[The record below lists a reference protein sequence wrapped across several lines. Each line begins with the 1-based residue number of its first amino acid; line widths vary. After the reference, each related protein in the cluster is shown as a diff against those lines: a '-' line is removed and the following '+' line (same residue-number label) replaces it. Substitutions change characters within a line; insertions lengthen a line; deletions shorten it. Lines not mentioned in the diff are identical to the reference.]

1 MKKEINAVLAHY
13 MSDVADAE
21 TLAQMLETP
30 PDEQLG
36 DLSLPCFSFARV
48 LKKSPQAIAADF
60 AAKLQD
66 HPLFAKVAAVGGY
79 LNLFIN
85 RHYLSETVLSTSLD
99 APLPPTG
106 RSVVVEYCSPNTNK
120 PLHLGHLRNMAI
132 GESVAR
138 LLDFQGNRITKTC
151 IFNDRGVHIC
161 KSMLAYQLYGQG
173 ATPQSLGIKSDHFV
187 GNFYVLFARKLAE
200 NPQLEEQAQAM
211 LASWEAEDPAVRSLW
226 QTMNRWAFEGFEE
239 TFARFG
245 TAFDTAFY
253 ESNIYSQGRAIIMDG
268 VKKGLFTIRE
278 DGAVIADLSASG
290 LDEKVLLRSDGTS
303 VYIVQDVYLAHL
315 KKEKFAYDESIYVVG
330 NEQDYHFKVLKKL
343 LEMSGAQ
350 CAAGIRHLS
359 YGMVELPEGKM
370 KSREGTVVDAD
381 DLIAS
386 TTQLAAQEIRLRQ
399 TLPEEEIQRRG
410 LVVALAAI
418 KYQLLK
424 TETTKNML
432 FNPSE
437 AIRFEGDTGPYLLY
451 SYARAA
457 SILRKATVTPEI
469 SGWDANPFEA
479 RLLKHLSR
487 FPDVVATSAKGL
499 MPSLLAV
506 YATELCQAF
515 NQFFHEC
522 PVLRSHLE
530 PQRLAL
536 VTQFRSV
543 LGRALYL
550 LGIDVLEEM

>member
-1 MKKEINAVLAHY
+1 MKQEINAVLAQY
-13 MSDVADAE
+13 MSDVADAD
-21 TLAQMLETP
+21 TLVQMLEIP
-30 PDEQLG
+30 PDEQMG
-36 DLSLPCFSFARV
+36 DLSLPCFTFSRV
-48 LKKSPQAIAADF
+48 LRKSPQSIAAEY
-60 AAKLQD
+60 AAKLQN
-66 HPLFAKVAAVGGY
+66 HQLFAQVVAVGGY

-85 RHYLSETVLSTSLD
+85 RRYLSETVLATSLD
-99 APLPPTG
+99 APIPPTG

-161 KSMLAYQLYGQG
+161 KSMLAYKCFGQG
-173 ATPQSLGIKSDHFV
+173 ATPQSSGIKSDHFV
-187 GNFYVLFARKLAE
+187 GNFYVLFAQKLAE

-226 QTMNRWAFEGFEE
+226 QTMNRWAFDGFEE
-239 TFARFG
+239 TFGQFG
-245 TAFDTAFY
+245 TAFDATFY
-253 ESNIYSQGRAIIMDG
+253 ESNMYSHGRDIILDG
-268 VKKGLFTIRE
+268 VEKGIFTTRE

-303 VYIVQDVYLAHL
+303 VYIVQDVYLAHV

-350 CAAGIRHLS
+350 CSAGIRHLS

-386 TTQLAAQEIRLRQ
+386 TAQMAAQEIRLRQ

-424 TETTKNML
+424 TETSKNML
-432 FNPSE
+432 FNPKE

-451 SYARAA
+451 SYARAS
-457 SILRKATVTPEI
+457 SILRKSVVEPEA

-479 RLLKHLSR
+479 RLLKILDR
-487 FPDVVATSAKGL
+487 FPEVAATSAKRL
-499 MPSLLAV
+499 TPSLLAV

-522 PVLRSHLE
+522 PVLRSDLE
-530 PQRLAL
+530 AQRLAL
-536 VTQFRSV
+536 VTQFRGV
-543 LGRALYL
+543 LGRALQL